1 MAQSSTLP
9 LSLRMWLKQRESTLT
24 NRPSMVRL
32 NLHPKQRQIKAE
44 ARRFNV
50 VDSGR
55 RFGKT
60 IMGQDLLL
68 GPAQQGYPVGWFSP
82 TYKMLIEPWQAT
94 KETARLITTRRSEQ
108 EHRIE
113 LMGDGV
119 IEMWSLDTPDTAR
132 GRKYRRIVIDEAAL
146 VPDLEA
152 VFHSIIRPMLADYRG
167 DAWFFSTPKGRNG
180 FYRFWERGQDP
191 AQPEWKSWKFTT
203 YDNPYIVREE
213 IDAMHDEMPEMR
225 FTQEILA
232 EFVDDGGLVFRRVM
246 DAATATPSRGD
257 GQYAMGVD
265 WGKHEDF
272 TVITVVD
279 VVNRAMVAMD
289 RFNQIDYAVQTR
301 RLKALAERYN
311 PTVIIAE
318 RNSMGEPLIE
328 QLQRDGL
335 PVRPFLTTNATKA
348 KVIEDLALAFER
360 GELAI
365 LNDPIL
371 IGELQ
376 AYEMDRTPSGMVR
389 YGAPPG
395 MHDDAVISLALAWQ
409 ACASGTYRQAKSY
422 QG

>member
-1 MAQSSTLP
+1 MTELHVHLPKLHEGQKPIQASDARYKVLACGRRWGKTRLGALLCLETALKGGRAWWVAPSYKMANVGWRSIYRLGVQIPGSVANKTDRILQMPTGGWAQVRSADDP
-9 LSLRMWLKQRESTLT
+9 QSLRGEGLDFAVLDECAFMREEAWTEAL
-24 NRPSMVRL
+24 RPALSD
-32 NLHPKQRQIKAE
+32 RQGHAMFI
-44 ARRFNV
+44 
-50 VDSGR
+50 
-55 RFGKT
+55 
-60 IMGQDLLL
+60 
-68 GPAQQGYPVGWFSP
+68 
-82 TYKMLIEPWQAT
+82 
-94 KETARLITTRRSEQ
+94 
-108 EHRIE
+108 
-113 LMGDGV
+113 
-119 IEMWSLDTPDTAR
+119 
-132 GRKYRRIVIDEAAL
+132 
-146 VPDLEA
+146 
-152 VFHSIIRPMLADYRG
+152 
-167 DAWFFSTPKGRNG
+167 STPKGRNW
-180 FYRFWERGQDP
+180 FWRLWQRGQDGGEWASWQRP
-191 AQPEWKSWKFTT
+191 TAENPFIVPKEIAAAKHDLPERIFAQEYMADFL
-203 YDNPYIVREE
+203 D
-213 IDAMHDEMPEMR
+213 DA
-225 FTQEILA
+225 
-232 EFVDDGGLVFRRVM
+232 GGVFRRVM
-246 DAATATPSRGD
+246 DAATATPGQGD

-279 VVNRAMVAMD
+279 VASRAMVAMD

-389 YGAPPG
+389 YNAPQG
-395 MHDDAVISLALAWQ
+395 MHDDTVISLALAWQ
-409 ACASGTYRQAKSY
+409 ACASGAYRQAKSY